1 MATDLTRT
9 GFIYFIASA
18 SQQAVKIGFAED
30 VSERHG
36 SLQTGNPCELE
47 VLARIRATIGAEQ
60 ALHKLLKKH
69 CLHLEWYPDSDLIYF
84 LMVELQDEA
93 LDRGLDW
100 LAEHDPFAQ
109 DPEDI
114 SQAIGESPIT
124 ATDMA
129 EIIEGYMSE
138 CAENTGI
145 KV

>member
-93 LDRGLDW
+93 LDRGLEW
-100 LAEHDPFAQ
+100 LSENAPSETDP
-109 DPEDI
+109 DEIMNGMNECPM
-114 SQAIGESPIT
+114 T
-124 ATDMA
+124 AGD
-129 EIIEGYMSE
+129 IIEIVVPFLEEQYWIDT
-138 CAENTGI
+138 AA
-145 KV
+145 